1 MDPARP
7 DLPAPTEPQPEG
19 TESRRRGLARTIAK
33 SGRASRAQAEAM
45 VRSGRV
51 KVDGKVVFDPAH
63 PVGPES
69 AVVLDGEPLSEVV
82 RRYFAFHKP
91 LHVVTTAAER
101 ERRRAM
107 SDFFP
112 SGIPGLRP
120 AGRMDAETTGL
131 VLVSNDAIWN
141 DNAAGGAGFEKEY
154 RVKVSGVLNQL
165 ELDVLSAGLHI
176 PKIGF
181 VRPLSL
187 GVESSGPDE
196 TTLRVV
202 TRDGKNRQIRR
213 LFSVLRHEVLSLHRV
228 RIGPVS
234 LGDLPPGGM
243 RPLTAAEVEQ
253 IRHARARPRP
263 VGRDAENGA
272 GAAPSIARGEPG
284 AGRPGVEQ
292 PRPERPGD
300 DASPAPSPAPPK
312 PPSGGAR

>member
-1 MDPARP
+1 MDPVRP
-7 DLPAPTEPQPEG
+7 DLPAPSDAQPEG
-19 TESRRRGLARTIAK
+19 AESRRRGLARTIAK

-63 PVGPES
+63 PVGPET
-69 AVVLDGEPLSEVV
+69 AVMVDGEPLSEVE

-107 SDFFP
+107 GDFFP
-112 SGIPGLRP
+112 PGIPGLRP
-120 AGRMDAETTGL
+120 AGRLDAETSGL

-154 RVKVSGVLNQL
+154 LVKVSGALNQL

-176 PKIGF
+176 PKVGF
-181 VRPLSL
+181 VRPLNLS
-187 GVESSGPDE
+187 VVAASEEE
-196 TTLRVV
+196 TALRVV

-253 IRHARARPRP
+253 IRHARPRPRP
-263 VGRDAENGA
+263 AGRAAGNGA
-272 GAAPSIARGEPG
+272 GAPPSPAADEPRVEP
-284 AGRPGVEQ
+284 AGPGG
-292 PRPERPGD
+292 PGD
-300 DASPAPSPAPPK
+300 ESAPAPSPVPPG
-312 PPSGGAR
+312 PPAGGAR

>member
-7 DLPAPTEPQPEG
+7 DLPTPTEPQPEG

-45 VRSGRV
+45 VHSGRV

-63 PVGPES
+63 PVGPET
-69 AVVLDGEPLSEVV
+69 AVVVDGEPLSEVV

-107 SDFFP
+107 GDFFP

-120 AGRMDAETTGL
+120 AGRLDAETTGL

-154 RVKVSGVLNQL
+154 QVKVSGSLNQL

-187 GVESSGPDE
+187 GVESSGTDE

-263 VGRDAENGA
+263 VGRAAENGA
-272 GAAPSIARGEPG
+272 GAP
-284 AGRPGVEQ
+284 
-292 PRPERPGD
+292 
-300 DASPAPSPAPPK
+300 PSPAPGQPAVEPPGPDRPGDGSSSAPPPVPPK
-312 PPSGGAR
+312 PPAGGAG